1 MTEEKRKGV
10 ISAIW
15 TKGAKLGLYDKKS
28 SEEDKKNSELY
39 IIIRTQTGKD
49 GISLCSDSEL
59 LKVLDYLKLI
69 EQHKN
74 VVTDSGMITESQK
87 WKINYLVKQLGW
99 QDNPKRL
106 EGFIFKQ
113 TGIKKIQWLTKANAT
128 KVITGLE
135 EYLKGSKESYNK

>member
-1 MTEEKRKGV
+1 MTEEKRKKV

-15 TKGAKLGLYDKKS
+15 AKGAKLGLYDKKS

-39 IIIRTQTGKD
+39 IIICTQTGKD